1 MSQPD
6 FTVEISHNE
15 YLPEGGDDINAIV
28 TVTSPTVAS
37 EDGGRA
43 GPAADSGSAEEIRR
57 SSATSQSVPT
67 PRQSQLNTPSLRLI
81 ASASC
86 SGVSCSFRPSVRRMA
101 WRSEAG

>member
-43 GPAADSGSAEEIRR
+43 GPAADAGCVRW
-57 SSATSQSVPT
+57 SATARPPSAPARGEAPRRRPRRT
-67 PRQSQLNTPSLRLI
+67 PARSPGSRL
-81 ASASC
+81 
-86 SGVSCSFRPSVRRMA
+86 
-101 WRSEAG
+101 